1 MMRAGALVVL
11 VMLSGLDEASAANE
25 QELKIGGGN
34 IRIEFA
40 SVPWP
45 SLRKLVIEWV
55 TTSARAVSIYYERF
69 PVRDVRIRIRFFDG
83 HGTRFGRANGWNGAL
98 ITMDIGILNNAS
110 DFAKDWELT
119 HEMVHLAF
127 PSVPESHRWIE
138 EGIATYVEPIA
149 RARAGH
155 LTAEKVW
162 GDLVD
167 GLPQGLP
174 KAGDRGLDFTP
185 TWGRTYWGGALF
197 CLLADVEIRKR
208 TQNTKGLEHA
218 LRAILEAGGTI
229 ASDWSLTKA
238 LRIGDDA
245 TGVGVLSEFYEK
257 MRAKPVAVDLQAL
270 WRQLGVEREGGRTQ
284 LSESAPLAEI
294 RRVITRKV
302 RS

>member
-98 ITMDIGILNNAS
+98 ITMDVGILNKAS
-110 DFAKDWELT
+110 DFAKDWEL
-119 HEMVHLAF
+119 EL
-127 PSVPESHRWIE
+127 
-138 EGIATYVEPIA
+138 IA

-185 TWGRTYWGGALF
+185 MWGRTYWGGALF